1 MRVIFWLAHAILAA
15 TLIQG
20 CSESSN
26 STTTSGISV
35 DPAIVATEVACI
47 TQYAANSAN
56 NYVNYAAAIGA
67 PEVTDSVHSG
77 LQPCATFMGSRTG
90 NNQVALYKS
99 PTQYPGGIQIVV
111 QGGPNAA
118 FLIGGTSG
126 NPGTVTPANPL
137 GSYVAR
143 FNPLTG
149 AQVWLTSLPTPIGQ
163 WVVFPSMGVIA
174 DGSIVA
180 AVGATLYRLNPD
192 TGQIVA
198 QVTQPILGG
207 GNLVDANLDGF
218 MLSPAVDSSILMK
231 TQSRPNGCTT
241 QGNYAMGSCAGTMP
255 FTTVI
260 AANPNNLK
268 NIASL
273 LLNETIGARPAV
285 VNHNGT
291 IYMDL
296 AALTTGL
303 RVIWNPTTNTLTQ
316 DMTWSPSYLLA
327 GETQGAAPVVIGN
340 WVMFS
345 TNGKS
350 TPTTPACAAL
360 VSQDDPTLIRR
371 ICPWGGVNAL
381 SNAVTPNLSSVV
393 PANFSAD
400 PENGLIFMYDMV
412 LGGVTAISLD
422 QNTGALTTIWSRPD
436 WKISDY
442 LQSIGPA
449 NKRVL
454 ISQYIDQSNF
464 NNSDWSSYNY
474 QESVMMVDQATGKT
488 LAQSALTSP
497 TGQAWMITPG
507 YGGLLYGLSVGAS
520 TATVLAPGSLNIL
533 QVASCNGSTDAPSI
547 GSLYY
552 GSLTNCATNYS
563 TLPQPSYS
571 PTALLIPQK

>member
-1 MRVIFWLAHAILAA
+1 
-15 TLIQG
+15 
-20 CSESSN
+20 
-26 STTTSGISV
+26 
-35 DPAIVATEVACI
+35 
-47 TQYAANSAN
+47 
-56 NYVNYAAAIGA
+56 
-67 PEVTDSVHSG
+67 
-77 LQPCATFMGSRTG
+77 
-90 NNQVALYKS
+90 
-99 PTQYPGGIQIVV
+99 
-111 QGGPNAA
+111 
-118 FLIGGTSG
+118 LIGGTSG
-126 NPGTVTPANPL
+126 TPGTVTPANPL

-149 AQVWLTSLPTPIGQ
+149 AQVWLTTLPTPTGQ
-163 WVVFPSMGVIA
+163 WVVFPSIGVIA
-174 DGSIVA
+174 DGSVVA

-207 GNLVDANLDGF
+207 GNVVDANLDGF
-218 MLSPAVDSSILMK
+218 MLSPSADSSILMK

-255 FTTVI
+255 LTTVI
-260 AANPNNLK
+260 AADPNNLK

-273 LLNETIGARPAV
+273 LLNVTIGARPAV
-285 VNHNGT
+285 VKHNGT
-291 IYMDL
+291 IYMYL
-296 AALTTGL
+296 AAPTTGV
-303 RVIWNPTTNTLTQ
+303 RIIWNPATNTLTQ
-316 DMTWSPSYLLA
+316 DKSWNPSYLLS

-350 TPTTPACAAL
+350 TTSTPACAAL

-381 SNAVTPNLSSVV
+381 SNAVTPNLSSMSS
-393 PANFSAD
+393 ANFSAD
-400 PENGLIFMYDMV
+400 PENGLIFMYDML

-422 QNTGALTTIWSRPD
+422 QNTGALTTVWSRPD
-436 WKISDY
+436 WKTSDY

-464 NNSDWSSYNY
+464 NNSDWSNFNY
-474 QESVMMVDQATGKT
+474 QESVLMVDQATGKT
-488 LAQSALTSP
+488 LVQSALTSP

-520 TATVLAPGSLNIL
+520 TATALAPGSLNIL
-533 QVASCNGSTDAPSI
+533 QVASCNGSTDAPSV

-563 TLPQPSYS
+563 SLEQPSYS
-571 PTALLIPQK
+571 PAALLIPQK